1 MNQLKTKRMK
11 ECYKDLDFGKIYQ
24 DIDAVKILKSK
35 STVKFVETVDVS
47 INLGIDAKKS
57 DQNIRGSLVLP
68 NGTGKSVK
76 VAVFCDGDDAKKAKE
91 AGADIVGM
99 EDLVDLVKKGEFDFD
114 VIIATPDTMKIVSPL
129 GQILGPKGLMPNP
142 KVGTVSKDVEKA
154 VKNAKSGQVQFRT
167 DKAGIIHCSIGR
179 ASFDEKKLHENLT
192 TLIDALNKAKPEST
206 KGVFIKKVSVSSTMG
221 VGVKIDQNNLSA

>member
-11 ECYKDLDFGKIYQ
+11 ECYKDLDKDKVYQ
-24 DIDAVKILKSK
+24 DLEAIKILKEK
-35 STVKFVETVDVS
+35 SSVKFVESLDVS

-76 VAVFCDGDDAKKAKE
+76 VAVFCDGEDAKKAAE
-91 AGADIVGM
+91 AGADMVGM
-99 EDLVDLVKKGEFDFD
+99 EDLVDLAKKGDFD
-114 VIIATPDTMKIVSPL
+114 YDVVIATPDTMKIVSPL

-154 VKNAKSGQVQFRT
+154 VKNAKSGQVQYRT
-167 DKAGIIHCSIGR
+167 DKAGIVHCSIGKVE
-179 ASFDEKKLHENLT
+179 FTEEMLVENLRA
-192 TLIDALNKAKPEST
+192 LISEVIKAKPSSA
-206 KGVFIKKVSVSSTMG
+206 KGKYLKKISLSSSMG
-221 VGVKIDQNNLSA
+221 PSLSLDQAAYS

>member
-1 MNQLKTKRMK
+1 M
-11 ECYKDLDFGKIYQ
+11 
-24 DIDAVKILKSK
+24 
-35 STVKFVETVDVS
+35 KFVETVDVS

-167 DKAGIIHCSIGR
+167 DKAGIVHCPIGKVE
-179 ASFDEKKLHENLT
+179 FTEEMLVENLRA
-192 TLIDALNKAKPEST
+192 LINEILKAKPSSA
-206 KGVFIKKVSVSSTMG
+206 KGKYLKKISLSSSMG
-221 VGVKIDQNNLSA
+221 PSLELDQASFT

>member
-11 ECYKDLDFGKIYQ
+11 ECYRDLDLDKVYQ
-24 DIDAVKILKSK
+24 DLDAIKILKGK
-35 STVKFVETVDVS
+35 SSVKFVESLDVS

-76 VAVFCDGDDAKKAKE
+76 VAVFCDGDDAKKAKS
-91 AGADIVGM
+91 AGADMVGM
-99 EDLVDLVKKGEFDFD
+99 GELVDLAKKGDFD
-114 VIIATPDTMKIVSPL
+114 YDVVIATPDTMRIVSPL

-167 DKAGIIHCSIGR
+167 DKGGIVHCSIGKVE
-179 ASFDEKKLHENLT
+179 FTEEMLVENLRA
-192 TLIDALNKAKPEST
+192 LIAEIVKAKPSSA
-206 KGVFIKKVSVSSTMG
+206 KGKYLKKISISSSMG
-221 VGVKIDQNNLSA
+221 PSLELDQASFT

>member
-24 DIDAVKILKSK
+24 DFDAVKILKSK

-167 DKAGIIHCSIGR
+167 DKAGIVHCPIGKVE
-179 ASFDEKKLHENLT
+179 FTDEMLVENLRA
-192 TLIDALNKAKPEST
+192 LIDVILKAKPSSA
-206 KGVFIKKVSVSSTMG
+206 KGKYLKKISLSSSMG
-221 VGVKIDQNNLSA
+221 PSLELDQASFT

>member
-24 DIDAVKILKSK
+24 DLDAIKILKSK
-35 STVKFVETVDVS
+35 SAVKFVETVDVS

-91 AGADIVGM
+91 AGADMVGM
-99 EDLVDLVKKGEFDFD
+99 EDLVDLVKKGEFNFD
-114 VIIATPDTMKIVSPL
+114 VIIATPDTMRVVSPL

-142 KVGTVSKDVEKA
+142 KVWTVSKDVEKA

-167 DKAGIIHCSIGR
+167 DKAGIVHCPIGKVE
-179 ASFDEKKLHENLT
+179 FTEEMLVENLRA
-192 TLIDALNKAKPEST
+192 LINEILKAKPSSA
-206 KGVFIKKVSVSSTMG
+206 KGKYLKKISLSSSMG
-221 VGVKIDQNNLSA
+221 PSLELDQASFT

>member
-1 MNQLKTKRMK
+1 MNQLKTKRMR
-11 ECYKDLDFGKIYQ
+11 ECYKDLAIGKVYQ
-24 DIDAVKILKSK
+24 DLEAIKLLKEK
-35 STVKFVETVDVS
+35 SSVKFVESVDVS
-47 INLGIDAKKS
+47 INLGIDPKKS

-91 AGADIVGM
+91 AGADTVGM
-99 EDLVDLVKKGEFDFD
+99 EELVDLVKKGDFDFD
-114 VIIATPDTMKIVSPL
+114 VVIATPDTMRIVSPL

-167 DKAGIIHCSIGR
+167 DKGGIVHCSIGKVE
-179 ASFDEKKLHENLT
+179 FNEEMLVENLRA
-192 TLIDALNKAKPEST
+192 LITEIVKAKPSSA
-206 KGVFIKKVSVSSTMG
+206 KGKYLKKISLSSSMG
-221 VGVKIDQNNLSA
+221 PSLELDQASFT

>member
-1 MNQLKTKRMK
+1 MNKLKSKRMK
-11 ECYKDLDFGKIYQ
+11 ECYKDLDLDKVYQ
-24 DIDAVKILKSK
+24 DLDAIKILKGK
-35 STVKFVETVDVS
+35 SSVKFVESLDVS

-76 VAVFCDGDDAKKAKE
+76 VAVFCDGDDAKKAKA
-91 AGADIVGM
+91 AGADMVGM
-99 EDLVDLVKKGEFDFD
+99 EELVDLAKKGDFD
-114 VIIATPDTMKIVSPL
+114 YDVVIATPDTMRIVSPL

-167 DKAGIIHCSIGR
+167 DKGGIVHCSIGKVE
-179 ASFDEKKLHENLT
+179 FTEEMLVENLRA
-192 TLIDALNKAKPEST
+192 LIAEIVKAKPSSA
-206 KGVFIKKVSVSSTMG
+206 KGKYLKKISISSSMG
-221 VGVKIDQNNLSA
+221 PSLELDQASFT

>member
-11 ECYKDLDFGKIYQ
+11 ECYKDLDKDKVYQ
-24 DIDAVKILKSK
+24 DLEAIKILKDK
-35 STVKFVETVDVS
+35 SSVKFVEPLDVS

-76 VAVFCDGDDAKKAKE
+76 VAVFCDGEDAKKAAE
-91 AGADIVGM
+91 AGADMVGM
-99 EDLVDLVKKGEFDFD
+99 EDLVDLAKKGDFD
-114 VIIATPDTMKIVSPL
+114 YDVVIATPDTMKIVSPL

-154 VKNAKSGQVQFRT
+154 VKNAKSGQVQYRT
-167 DKAGIIHCSIGR
+167 DKAGIVHCSIGKVE
-179 ASFDEKKLHENLT
+179 FTEEMLVENLRA
-192 TLIDALNKAKPEST
+192 LIAEVIKAKPSSA
-206 KGVFIKKVSVSSTMG
+206 KGKYLKKISLSSSMG
-221 VGVKIDQNNLSA
+221 PSLSLDQAAYS

>member
-24 DIDAVKILKSK
+24 DIDAVKILKIK

-76 VAVFCDGDDAKKAKE
+76 VAVFCDGDDAKKANE

-114 VIIATPDTMKIVSPL
+114 VIIATPDTMRIVSPL

-167 DKAGIIHCSIGR
+167 DKAGIVHCPIGKVE
-179 ASFDEKKLHENLT
+179 FTEEMLVENLRA
-192 TLIDALNKAKPEST
+192 LINEILKAKPSSA
-206 KGVFIKKVSVSSTMG
+206 KGKYLKKISLSSSMG
-221 VGVKIDQNNLSA
+221 PSLELDQASFT

>member
-35 STVKFVETVDVS
+35 SAVKFVETVDVS

-91 AGADIVGM
+91 AGADMIGM

-114 VIIATPDTMKIVSPL
+114 VVIATPDTMRIVSPL

-167 DKAGIIHCSIGR
+167 DKAGIVHCPIGKVE
-179 ASFDEKKLHENLT
+179 FTEEMLVENLRA
-192 TLIDALNKAKPEST
+192 LINEILKAKPSSA
-206 KGVFIKKVSVSSTMG
+206 KGKYLKKISLSSSMG
-221 VGVKIDQNNLSA
+221 PSLELDQASFT

>member
-1 MNQLKTKRMK
+1 MNPLKTRRMK
-11 ECYKDLDFGKIYQ
+11 ECYKDLDFDKVYQ
-24 DIDAVKILKSK
+24 DLDAIKILKGK
-35 STVKFVETVDVS
+35 SSVKFVESLDVS

-76 VAVFCDGDDAKKAKE
+76 VAVFCDGDDAKKAKA
-91 AGADIVGM
+91 AGADMVGM
-99 EDLVDLVKKGEFDFD
+99 EELVDLVKKGDFD
-114 VIIATPDTMKIVSPL
+114 YDVVIATPDTMRIVSPL

-167 DKAGIIHCSIGR
+167 DKGGIVHCSIGKVE
-179 ASFDEKKLHENLT
+179 FTDEMLVENLR
-192 TLIDALNKAKPEST
+192 ALVAEIVKAKPSSA
-206 KGVFIKKVSVSSTMG
+206 KGKYLKKISISSSMG
-221 VGVKIDQNNLSA
+221 PSLELDQASFT

>member
-11 ECYKDLDFGKIYQ
+11 ECYKDLDLDKVYQ
-24 DIDAVKILKSK
+24 DLDAIKILKGK
-35 STVKFVETVDVS
+35 SSVKFVESLDVS

-76 VAVFCDGDDAKKAKE
+76 VAVFCDGDDAKKAKA
-91 AGADIVGM
+91 AGADMVGM
-99 EDLVDLVKKGEFDFD
+99 EELVDLAKKGDFD
-114 VIIATPDTMKIVSPL
+114 YDVVIATPDTMRIVSPL

-167 DKAGIIHCSIGR
+167 DKAGIVHCSIGKVE
-179 ASFDEKKLHENLT
+179 FTEEMLVENLRA
-192 TLIDALNKAKPEST
+192 LIAEIVKAKPSSA
-206 KGVFIKKVSVSSTMG
+206 KGKYLKKISISSSMG
-221 VGVKIDQNNLSA
+221 PSLELDQASFT

>member
-11 ECYKDLDFGKIYQ
+11 ECYKDLDLDKVYQ
-24 DIDAVKILKSK
+24 DLDAIKILKGK
-35 STVKFVETVDVS
+35 SSVKFVESLDVS

-76 VAVFCDGDDAKKAKE
+76 VAVFCDGDDAKKAKA
-91 AGADIVGM
+91 AGADMVGM
-99 EDLVDLVKKGEFDFD
+99 EELVDLAKQGDFD
-114 VIIATPDTMKIVSPL
+114 YDVVIATPDTLRIVSPL

-167 DKAGIIHCSIGR
+167 DKGGIVHCSIGKVE
-179 ASFDEKKLHENLT
+179 FTEEMLVENLRA
-192 TLIDALNKAKPEST
+192 LIAEIVKAKPSSA
-206 KGVFIKKVSVSSTMG
+206 KGKYLKKISISSSMG
-221 VGVKIDQNNLSA
+221 PSLELDQASFT

>member
-11 ECYKDLDFGKIYQ
+11 ECYKDLDLDKVYQ
-24 DIDAVKILKSK
+24 DLDAIKILKGK
-35 STVKFVETVDVS
+35 SSVKFVESLDVS

-76 VAVFCDGDDAKKAKE
+76 VAVFCDGDDAKKAKA
-91 AGADIVGM
+91 AGADMVGM
-99 EDLVDLVKKGEFDFD
+99 EELVDLAKKGDFD
-114 VIIATPDTMKIVSPL
+114 YDVVIATPDTMRIVSPL

-167 DKAGIIHCSIGR
+167 DKGGIVHCTIGKVE
-179 ASFDEKKLHENLT
+179 FTEEMLVENLRA
-192 TLIDALNKAKPEST
+192 LIAEIVKVKPSSAKG
-206 KGVFIKKVSVSSTMG
+206 KYLKKISVSSSMG
-221 VGVKIDQNNLSA
+221 PSLELDQASYT